1 MKLRKAKN
9 SDVFPIRNLINEMA
23 SRTDSDFKHGHMLAR
38 SLAELFEHVRDYT
51 VLVDGEDRVLG
62 CCALESQWDGLAEL
76 KAVAV
81 HDSAQGQGWARRLVE
96 TAIEESGE
104 LGIECVYTLTNKPQ
118 IFEKLGF
125 AQIDMRDLPQRVWS
139 ECTRCPKFMIACDEV
154 PMTYHGCKPR
164 PTMIPVVG
172 AQAAPQAQ
180 ETARRIE
187 MQMSTRA
194 GNGNGIVNGAST
206 RSAPPSAPDTPRG
219 PMQSDGISPPFA
231 PHPNPPPTTTSRKTL
246 KTRKR

>member
-51 VLVDGEDRVLG
+51 VLVDAEDRVLG

-96 TAIEESGE
+96 TAIEESSE

-118 IFEKLGF
+118 IFGKLGF
-125 AQIDMRDLPQRVWS
+125 EPIDMRELPQRVWS
-139 ECTRCPKFMIACDEV
+139 ECTRCPKFQVACDEIA
-154 PMTYHGCKPR
+154 MTFQGTKPK
-164 PTMIPVVG
+164 PTLLPVVG
-172 AQAAPQAQ
+172 AQAPIEVQQIAQ
-180 ETARRIE
+180 
-187 MQMSTRA
+187 QLQQLHA
-194 GNGNGIVNGAST
+194 GNGNGIANSAST
-206 RSAPPSAPDTPRG
+206 RSASDVARG

-231 PHPNPPPTTTSRKTL
+231 PHPNHDSSTT
-246 KTRKR
+246 